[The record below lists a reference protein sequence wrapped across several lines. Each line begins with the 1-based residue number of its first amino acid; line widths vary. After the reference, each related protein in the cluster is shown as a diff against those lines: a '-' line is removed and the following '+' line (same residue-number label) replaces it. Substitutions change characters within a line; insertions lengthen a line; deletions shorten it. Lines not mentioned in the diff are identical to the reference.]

1 MATRAGH
8 GDASAGTGG
17 ETVTAAVARGGPF
30 KGQRLLK
37 VLVGSGA
44 KIGLFISPFLLVGLL
59 LNIVYPSAFDVGGPS
74 AALRVVSI
82 VVLIPGLTIWAW
94 SVALIL
100 RKVPR
105 GELITNGPYSIVK
118 HPLYT
123 GVALLVLPWIGFL
136 FNTWLGAVIG
146 IILYIGSRIFAPAEE
161 AELPGNVNDLSAAR
175 EHVLAVIRS
184 FAENMPTLADGGYEG
199 AGHGIL
205 TPVKKPARIK
215 ELDINSR
222 TRNALI
228 RSRRCLGER
237 GFALLTQRW
246 QTLQHVTASP
256 GKIGQI
262 ARAALVLVLFEHKML
277 T

>member
-8 GDASAGTGG
+8 GNASAGTGG

-37 VLVGSGA
+37 VLVGSGD

-161 AELPGNVNDLSAAR
+161 AELSQTFG
-175 EHVLAVIRS
+175 
-184 FAENMPTLADGGYEG
+184 PTWDRYCN
-199 AGHGIL
+199 
-205 TPVKKPARIK
+205 TVKIPW
-215 ELDINSR
+215 L
-222 TRNALI
+222 
-228 RSRRCLGER
+228 
-237 GFALLTQRW
+237 
-246 QTLQHVTASP
+246 
-256 GKIGQI
+256 
-262 ARAALVLVLFEHKML
+262 
-277 T
+277 